1 MTNSRTVFIRP
12 HQGVSAVNFGMT
24 RGEVERAMGCAPERF
39 KRSDFAL
46 EEDFF
51 KEIGAIVHYD
61 EHGRCNA
68 IAFARDLGTV
78 LEYDGYRLFD
88 HPAQD
93 VRSWARMRDPAL
105 DPADGFT
112 SKFLGLSMWADWI
125 DEADLPPE
133 DLSAPAMSFL
143 IFRDGYHEQERA
155 RLQVAGLVDG

>member
-1 MTNSRTVFIRP
+1 MLRTSRRIASACPASRMRP
-12 HQGVSAVNFGMT
+12 T
-24 RGEVERAMGCAPERF
+24 
-39 KRSDFAL
+39 
-46 EEDFF
+46 
-51 KEIGAIVHYD
+51 AIVLMP
-61 EHGRCNA
+61 A
-68 IAFARDLGTV
+68 SAFARDLGTV